1 MLFQPQPDDVRITY
15 GGIQV
20 VKPPDPTLTGVVESR
35 DPEEWKFVEAL
46 LPSRIVP
53 EPPKH
58 SSYPTPSG
66 WVPPKG
72 WYYCMI
78 ALLCDIYH
86 VSSNVVHIITHK

>member
-1 MLFQPQPDDVRITY
+1 MEKVTFDTGTVVYIVLQPEPDDITITQ
-15 GGIQV
+15 GGIPV
-20 VKPPDPTLTGVVESR
+20 VRPPPPTLTDVVESR

-46 LPSRIVP
+46 LPKMIVP

-72 WYYCMI
+72 
-78 ALLCDIYH
+78 
-86 VSSNVVHIITHK
+86 

>member
-1 MLFQPQPDDVRITY
+1 MISASVNLLLKNVFYNVLQPQPDDITTAP
-15 GGIQV
+15 GGIPV
-20 VKPPDPTLTGVVESR
+20 VRPPNPTLTDVVESR

-46 LPSRIVP
+46 LPIKIVP

-72 WYYCMI
+72 
-78 ALLCDIYH
+78 
-86 VSSNVVHIITHK
+86 